1 MPSPEFMST
10 ATERFSRNAESV
22 RERRV
27 MLAAR
32 LISARER
39 VRVGLADHTQRE
51 AQATMAI
58 NRALRAQAVLVIA
71 RDAAEVLEREWKAEV
86 GTSTVIPYPENQQNR
101 LALGDA

>member
-1 MPSPEFMST
+1 MPNSGVLST

-71 RDAAEVLEREWKAEV
+71 RESLEVLEREWKAEV
-86 GTSTVIPYPENQQNR
+86 GTSTVIPYPENSQPR